1 MRPLSPSYRAIAP
14 ARIGLGQFAP
24 FINPFEVTGDPTPTT
39 SGVPAPNASGAT
51 SKPVAVLTGLMLT
64 GLSAA
69 TAYIGI
75 SYGQEKNRKN
85 IQRAIGWTVGVV
97 SVFVGIGRLGSTM
110 TKLFGKETG

>member
-1 MRPLSPSYRAIAP
+1 MRPFAPSYRAIAP

-39 SGVPAPNASGAT
+39 PGSPAPAAT
-51 SKPVAVLTGLMLT
+51 GKPVAVLTGLMLT

-85 IQRAIGWTVGVV
+85 IQRAIGWTVGLI
-97 SVFVGIGRLGSTM
+97 SIFVGLDRFGNTVM
-110 TKLFGKETG
+110 KLKA